1 MNRLGG
7 NGFYLLDEPEAALS
21 PTRQLSFLTRMHQ
34 LVGAGSQ
41 FIIATHSPILMAYP
55 DAAIYLLADGPPRLI
70 PYHETEHYSVTRN
83 FLNRTEP
90 MLDILLDRK
99 PEDSDS

>member
-1 MNRLGG
+1 
-7 NGFYLLDEPEAALS
+7 
-21 PTRQLSFLTRMHQ
+21 MHQ

-55 DAAIYLLADGPPRLI
+55 DAEIFLLADGPPRLI
-70 PYHETEHYSVTRN
+70 EYRETEHYTITRN
-83 FLNRTEP
+83 FLTRTEP

-99 PEDSDS
+99 AAEE